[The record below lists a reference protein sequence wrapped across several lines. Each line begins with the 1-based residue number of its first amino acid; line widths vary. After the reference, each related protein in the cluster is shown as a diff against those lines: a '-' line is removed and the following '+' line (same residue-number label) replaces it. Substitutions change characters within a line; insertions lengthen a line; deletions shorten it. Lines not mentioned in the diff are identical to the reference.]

1 MPSEISSG
9 MPVITININ
18 EMGQMKRMLPRL
30 TQEEQLENTLLQ
42 GLYPD
47 IRVARLNVPPGRLED
62 HQENEVQRSMRSF
75 DLDGVRFR
83 LIGASA
89 SAKSGK
95 FYAVDERYEP
105 AIAERFRKWPEAAIT
120 YFGILVSPCKQR
132 IQLPDARVMVVKD
145 HTLGT
150 NDCRGWISRS
160 VFERFHL
167 PGHRLYQF
175 RMAFE
180 NTQAKGACKVMPD
193 DVAQKLGADIILPES
208 CVKPEYKQSTRFL
221 DFLHWRRPKIE
232 VRTYR
237 GPVVFGIREVS
248 QTLQLQSSYTLI
260 EHAPWESIQLEI
272 APFAM
277 EQAHKLR
284 EACEDA
290 NYDGVIELLGTSHAL
305 PPGEEANDS
314 EYTSFEHTVVE
325 AVLKVDSSGYLIKH
339 PYINNALNR
348 LLAKWTFKLC
358 TAGGFKIPGFALA
371 DDGFLGLYQ
380 GQVVTGSD
388 WLPQDRAISSVPC
401 RKGLVVRYPI
411 RMFEDLLPYT
421 RVSTE
426 EAVALVTQ
434 VIEEQNGCSIDSG
447 AVVDLVEKQ
456 IKLEGTFTLHSET
469 AAKNGGDFDFDLVAV
484 VEGDRFPRFVE
495 SRFVHQG
502 THEKGKSKR
511 TKKQSPW
518 WNLAL
523 VANQAKGNQIGSITD
538 LKTSCY
544 AAGFRGEAYQLV
556 DELQHALDSLKWGT
570 AVNQQLIAEIRQK
583 VPSAP
588 WLQLKDK
595 ERVSDMPVHLEV
607 LPTDKI
613 GYLYNLARKEV
624 EDFFSA
630 KLPIADFHG
639 LITNEHFTREMSQ
652 ECRLVNRIYA
662 EEVGKL
668 IKEKQVLDEAL
679 AKAEAEYQ
687 ARRNEQATRNEA
699 RTRRNAAR
707 SAVHANKERSRE
719 EFQALRSIVRAW
731 GDGKKQNRRGWC
743 QSLHAIICAGK
754 GNGSLLFHA
763 FPQEIIDKIAE
774 ETGSRPVEV
783 FVPDL
788 VDGEIEFDEE
798 GRVFLV
804 EQFPNGD
811 GSTHERKIF
820 LLQISKKGEVLV
832 DGKAVDRVQPFPMRY
847 GSGTIRNGKLVFND
861 IRQRTTVIK
870 RATTTLSKPCD
881 DTRGEKP
888 SSSEASTA
896 RAQGETPS

>member
-1 MPSEISSG
+1 MPTEMNSG
-9 MPVITININ
+9 LPVITLDIN
-18 EMGQMKRMLPRL
+18 EMGQMKRRLPRL

-42 GLYPD
+42 GLYPG
-47 IRVARLNVPPGRLED
+47 IRVARLNVPPGKLED
-62 HQENEVQRSMRSF
+62 HQENEVQKSMRSF
-75 DLDGVRFR
+75 DLDDIRFR

-105 AIAERFRKWPEAAIT
+105 ALAERFRKWPEAAIT

-132 IQLPDARVMVVKD
+132 IQLPDAKVMVVKD
-145 HTLGT
+145 RTLGT

-160 VFERFHL
+160 VFARFHL

-175 RMAFE
+175 RLAFE
-180 NTQAKGACKVMPD
+180 NTQAKGACKIMPD
-193 DVAQKLGADIILPES
+193 DVAQRLGADIILPES
-208 CVKPEYKQSTRFL
+208 CVKPEYKHSTRFL
-221 DFLHWRRPKIE
+221 DFLHWRRPKVE

-248 QTLQLQSSYTLI
+248 QTLQLHSSYTLI

-272 APFAM
+272 VPFAM
-277 EQAHKLR
+277 EQARKLR
-284 EACEDA
+284 QACQDGK
-290 NYDGVIELLGTSHAL
+290 YDDVIELLGTSHAQA
-305 PPGEEANDS
+305 PGDEANDS

-348 LLAKWTFKLC
+348 LLAKWAFKLC

-380 GQVVTGSD
+380 GQVIAASD
-388 WLPQDRAISSVPC
+388 WLPHDGAISSVPC

-426 EAVALVTQ
+426 DAVTLVKQ
-434 VIEEQNGCSIDSG
+434 VIEGQNGCLMDCG
-447 AVVDLVEKQ
+447 AVVDLMEKQ

-484 VEGDRFPRFVE
+484 VEGDRFPRFVD
-495 SRFVHQG
+495 SRFAHQG
-502 THEKGKSKR
+502 RHEKEKSKLS
-511 TKKQSPW
+511 KKQSPW

-538 LKTSCY
+538 LKTSCF
-544 AAGFRGEAYQLV
+544 AAGLRGDAYQLV

-570 AVNQQLIAEIRQK
+570 EVNQQLIAEIRQK
-583 VPSAP
+583 VPPAP
-588 WLQLKDK
+588 WLLLKDK

-607 LPTDKI
+607 LSTDKI

-639 LITNEHFTREMSQ
+639 LISSEHFTREMSE

-662 EEVGKL
+662 GEVGKL
-668 IKEKQVLDEAL
+668 IKEKQALDEAL
-679 AKAEAEYQ
+679 TKAEAEYE
-687 ARRNEQATRNEA
+687 AKRNDQATRNEA

-707 SAVHANKERSRE
+707 SAVYANKERSRE

-731 GDGKKQNRRGWC
+731 GDGKKQSRRGWC
-743 QSLHAIICAGK
+743 QSLHAVVCAGK

-763 FPQEIIDKIAE
+763 FPQEVIDKIAE
-774 ETGSRPVEV
+774 ETGSNPVEV

-832 DGKAVDRVQPFPMRY
+832 DGKVVDRVQPFPMRY
-847 GSGTIRNGKLVFND
+847 GSGTVRDGKLVFND
-861 IRQRTTVIK
+861 IRQHATVK
-870 RATTTLSKPCD
+870 RSTGNSCGLGD
-881 DTRGEKP
+881 DTRGKKP
-888 SSSEASTA
+888 AAHAASTA
-896 RAQGETPS
+896 SAQGETPS

>member
-1 MPSEISSG
+1 MPDQISSG
-9 MPVITININ
+9 MPVITIDIN
-18 EMGQMKRMLPRL
+18 EMGQMKQRLPRL
-30 TQEEQLENTLLQ
+30 TQREQLQNTLLE
-42 GLYPD
+42 GLYPG

-62 HQENEVQRSMRSF
+62 HQENEVQKSMRAF
-75 DLDGVRFR
+75 DFEGVRFR
-83 LIGASA
+83 LVGASA

-105 AIAERFRKWPEAAIT
+105 AIADRFRKWPEAAIT

-132 IQLPDARVMVVKD
+132 VQLPDARVMVVKD
-145 HTLGT
+145 RMLGT
-150 NDCRGWISRS
+150 NDCRGWISQS

-175 RMAFE
+175 RLAFE
-180 NTQAKGACKVMPD
+180 NTQAKGGCKVMPD
-193 DVAQKLGADIILPES
+193 DVAERLGADIILPES
-208 CVKPEYKQSTRFL
+208 CVKPEYKQSSRFL
-221 DFLHWRRPKIE
+221 DFLHWRKPKIE

-248 QTLQLQSSYTLI
+248 RTLDLHSSYTLI

-272 APFAM
+272 VPFAM
-277 EQAHKLR
+277 EQARKLR
-284 EACEDA
+284 TACDEGR
-290 NYDGVIELLGTSHAL
+290 YDEVIELLGASHTQAAW
-305 PPGEEANDS
+305 EEINDS

-348 LLAKWTFKLC
+348 LLAKWAFKLC

-371 DDGFLGLYQ
+371 DDGFLCLYR
-380 GQVVTGSD
+380 GHVVAASD
-388 WLPQDRAISSVPC
+388 WLPQDRAITSVPC
-401 RKGLVVRYPI
+401 TRGLVVRYPI
-411 RMFEDLLPYT
+411 RMFEDLLPFT
-421 RVSTE
+421 RVTTE

-434 VIEEQNGCSIDSG
+434 VIEEQNGCSMDDE
-447 AVVDLVEKQ
+447 AAVDLVEKQ
-456 IKLEGTFTLHSET
+456 IKLGGTLTLHSET

-495 SRFVHQG
+495 SRFAQQDW
-502 THEKGKSKR
+502 HEKGKTKR

-538 LKTSCY
+538 LKTSCH

-570 AVNQQLIAEIRQK
+570 EVNQQLLAEIRQK
-583 VPSAP
+583 VPLAP
-588 WLQLKDK
+588 WLQFKDK
-595 ERVSDMPVHLEV
+595 ERVSDMPVHLDV
-607 LPTDKI
+607 LPTDRI

-624 EDFFSA
+624 DDFFSA

-639 LITNEHFTREMSQ
+639 LISGEKFTREMSQ

-662 EEVGKL
+662 EEIGKL
-668 IKEKQVLDEAL
+668 ITEQQALDEAL
-679 AKAEAEYQ
+679 AKAVAEYE
-687 ARRNEQATRNEA
+687 ARRNDPSTRNET

-707 SAVHANKERSRE
+707 SAVHAYKERSRE
-719 EFQALRSIVRAW
+719 EFQALRSLIRAW
-731 GDGKKQNRRGWC
+731 GDGKQQNRRGWC
-743 QSLHAIICAGK
+743 QCLHTIICAGK

-774 ETGSRPVEV
+774 ETGSNPVQIS
-783 FVPDL
+783 VPDL
-788 VDGEIEFDEE
+788 VDGEIEFDDE

-820 LLQISKKGEVLV
+820 LLQISKKGELLV
-832 DGKAVDRVQPFPMRY
+832 DGKVIQRVQPFPMRH
-847 GSGTIRNGKLVFND
+847 GSGEIRDGKLVFND
-861 IRQRTTVIK
+861 IRQHPTVK
-870 RATTTLSKPCD
+870 RSITPVSKPSAETPGQETSPGDGSPGC
-881 DTRGEKP
+881 TH
-888 SSSEASTA
+888 
-896 RAQGETPS
+896 GETQT

>member
-1 MPSEISSG
+1 
-9 MPVITININ
+9 MPVITLDIN
-18 EMGQMKRMLPRL
+18 EMGQTKRRLPRL

-42 GLYPD
+42 GLYPG

-62 HQENEVQRSMRSF
+62 HQENEVQKSMRCF

-105 AIAERFRKWPEAAIT
+105 VIAERFRKWPEAAIT

-145 HTLGT
+145 RTLGT
-150 NDCRGWISRS
+150 NDCRGWISQL

-167 PGHRLYQF
+167 PAHRLYQF
-175 RMAFE
+175 RLAFE

-193 DVAQKLGADIILPES
+193 EVAQKLGADIILPES
-208 CVKPEYKQSTRFL
+208 CVKPEYKQSSRFL

-232 VRTYR
+232 VRAYR

-248 QTLQLQSSYTLI
+248 RTLQLHSSYTLI

-272 APFAM
+272 VPFAM
-277 EQAHKLR
+277 EQARKLR
-284 EACEDA
+284 EACQDG
-290 NYDGVIELLGTSHAL
+290 NYDEVIDLLGTSHAQA
-305 PPGEEANDS
+305 PWEEANDS

-348 LLAKWTFKLC
+348 LLAKWAFKLC

-380 GQVVTGSD
+380 GQVIAASD
-388 WLPQDRAISSVPC
+388 WLPHDRAISSVPC
-401 RKGLVVRYPI
+401 PKGLIVRYPI

-421 RVSTE
+421 RVSTD

-434 VIEEQNGCSIDSG
+434 AVEEQNGCSMASE

-484 VEGDRFPRFVE
+484 VEGDRFPRFVD
-495 SRFVHQG
+495 SRFAHQER
-502 THEKGKSKR
+502 HEKGKTKR

-570 AVNQQLIAEIRQK
+570 EVNQELIAEIRKK
-583 VPSAP
+583 VPPAP

-595 ERVSDMPVHLEV
+595 ERVSDMPVHVEA

-624 EDFFSA
+624 EDFFAA
-630 KLPIADFHG
+630 KLPITDFHG
-639 LITNEHFTREMSQ
+639 LITNEHFTRDMSQ

-662 EEVGKL
+662 EEAGKL
-668 IKEKQVLDEAL
+668 IKEKQALDEAL

-687 ARRNEQATRNEA
+687 AKRNDRETRNKA
-699 RTRRNAAR
+699 RTGRNAAR
-707 SAVHANKERSRE
+707 SAVHAYKERSRE

-731 GDGKKQNRRGWC
+731 GEGKKQNRRGWC
-743 QSLHAIICAGK
+743 QALHAVICAGK

-763 FPQEIIDKIAE
+763 FPQEIIDKVAE
-774 ETGSRPVEV
+774 ETGSNPVEV

-788 VDGEIEFDEE
+788 VDGEIEFDED

-804 EQFPNGD
+804 EQFPNND

-820 LLQISKKGEVLV
+820 LLQISRKGEVLV
-832 DGKAVDRVQPFPMRY
+832 DGKVIDRVQPFPMRY
-847 GSGTIRNGKLVFND
+847 GSGTIRDGKLVFND
-861 IRQRTTVIK
+861 IRQRATLK
-870 RATTTLSKPCD
+870 RSAENLSEPCD
-881 DTRGEKP
+881 GTRSKETSPSDPDTAHG
-888 SSSEASTA
+888 
-896 RAQGETPS
+896 QGETPS

>member
-1 MPSEISSG
+1 MPTEMKSG
-9 MPVITININ
+9 MPVITLDIN
-18 EMGQMKRMLPRL
+18 EMGQMKKRLPRL
-30 TQEEQLENTLLQ
+30 AKEEQLENTLLQ
-42 GLYPD
+42 GLYPG

-62 HQENEVQRSMRSF
+62 HQENKVQKCMRCF

-120 YFGILVSPCKQR
+120 YFGIPVSPCKQR
-132 IQLPDARVMVVKD
+132 IQMPDAKVMVVKD
-145 HTLGT
+145 RTLGT
-150 NDCRGWISRS
+150 NDCRGWISQA

-167 PGHRLYQF
+167 PKHRLYQF
-175 RMAFE
+175 RLAFE

-193 DVAQKLGADIILPES
+193 DVAEKLGADFILPES
-208 CVKPEYKQSTRFL
+208 CVKPEYKQSSRFL
-221 DFLHWRRPKIE
+221 DFLRWRRPKVE
-232 VRTYR
+232 VRNFR
-237 GPVVFGIREVS
+237 GAVVFGIREVS
-248 QTLQLQSSYTLI
+248 RTLDLHSSYTLI

-277 EQAHKLR
+277 EQAQKLR
-284 EACEDA
+284 AACQDGK
-290 NYDGVIELLGTSHAL
+290 YDEVIELLGTSHAQG
-305 PPGEEANDS
+305 PWEETNDS
-314 EYTSFEHTVVE
+314 EYTSCEHTVVE

-358 TAGGFKIPGFALA
+358 TAGGFKIPGFALT
-371 DDGFLGLYQ
+371 DDGFLALYQ
-380 GQVVTGSD
+380 GQVVAASD
-388 WLPQDRAISSVPC
+388 WLPQDRAISPVPC
-401 RKGLVVRYPI
+401 AKGLVVRYPI
-411 RMFEDLLPYT
+411 RMFEDLLPYR

-434 VIEEQNGCSIDSG
+434 VIEEQNGCSMDTE
-447 AVVDLVEKQ
+447 AAVDLVEKQ
-456 IKLEGTFTLHSET
+456 TRLEGTFTLNSET

-495 SRFVHQG
+495 SRFTHQDR
-502 THEKGKSKR
+502 HEKGKSKR

-570 AVNQQLIAEIRQK
+570 EVNQELIAEIRKK

-630 KLPIADFHG
+630 KLPISDFHG
-639 LITNEHFTREMSQ
+639 LISSEHFTKEMSQ

-668 IKEKQVLDEAL
+668 IKEKQALDEAL
-679 AKAEAEYQ
+679 TKADLEYEAK
-687 ARRNEQATRNEA
+687 RNDHAARNEA
-699 RTRRNAAR
+699 RAQRNAAR
-707 SAVHANKERSRE
+707 SAVHAYKERSRE
-719 EFQALRSIVRAW
+719 EFQALRSLVGAW
-731 GDGKKQNRRGWC
+731 GDGKRENRRGWC
-743 QSLHAIICAGK
+743 QALHTIICAGK

-763 FPQEIIDKIAE
+763 FSQEIIDKIAE
-774 ETGSRPVEV
+774 ETGSNPVQV
-783 FVPDL
+783 SVPDL
-788 VDGEIEFDEE
+788 VDGEIEFDED

-811 GSTHERKIF
+811 GTNHERKIF

-832 DGKAVDRVQPFPMRY
+832 DGRVIERVQPFPMLY
-847 GSGTIRNGKLVFND
+847 GSGMIRDGKLVFND
-861 IRQRTTVIK
+861 IRQRPTVK
-870 RATTTLSKPCD
+870 RQPVNHAQ
-881 DTRGEKP
+881 P
-888 SSSEASTA
+888 SANESSAGG
-896 RAQGETPS
+896 AQGETPS

>member
-1 MPSEISSG
+1 MPNEISSG

-83 LIGASA
+83 LVGASA

-132 IQLPDARVMVVKD
+132 IQLPDTRVMVVKD

-180 NTQAKGACKVMPD
+180 NTQAKGACKIMPD

-237 GPVVFGIREVS
+237 GPVVLGIREVS

-272 APFAM
+272 VPFAM

-284 EACEDA
+284 QACEDA
-290 NYDGVIELLGTSHAL
+290 NYDEVIELLGTSHAQ
-305 PPGEEANDS
+305 PPGEEAIDS

-388 WLPQDRAISSVPC
+388 WLPQDRAISSLPC

-434 VIEEQNGCSIDSG
+434 VIEDQNGCSIDSG

-544 AAGFRGEAYQLV
+544 AAGFGGEAYQLV

-570 AVNQQLIAEIRQK
+570 EVNQQLIAEIRQK

-595 ERVSDMPVHLEV
+595 ERVNDMPVHLEA

-668 IKEKQVLDEAL
+668 IKEKQVLDEAM

-687 ARRNEQATRNEA
+687 ARRNDQATRNEA
-699 RTRRNAAR
+699 RTRRNATR

-788 VDGEIEFDEE
+788 VDGEIEFDED

-811 GSTHERKIF
+811 GNTHERKIF

-847 GSGTIRNGKLVFND
+847 GSGTIRDGKLVFND
-861 IRQRTTVIK
+861 IRQRTTVK

-888 SSSEASTA
+888 SSNDVGTA

>member
-1 MPSEISSG
+1 MPIETVSG
-9 MPVITININ
+9 MPVVTLDIN

-30 TQEEQLENTLLQ
+30 TQEEQLANTLLQ
-42 GLYPD
+42 GLYPG

-62 HQENEVQRSMRSF
+62 HQENEVQKSMRSF
-75 DLDGVRFR
+75 DLDGMRFR

-145 HTLGT
+145 RTLGT

-175 RMAFE
+175 RLAFE

-193 DVAQKLGADIILPES
+193 DVAQKLGADILLPES

-232 VRTYR
+232 VRPYR

-248 QTLQLQSSYTLI
+248 QSLQLQSSYTLI

-272 APFAM
+272 VPFAM
-277 EQAHKLR
+277 EQARKLR
-284 EACEDA
+284 QACEDA
-290 NYDGVIELLGTSHAL
+290 NYDEVIELLGASHAQ
-305 PPGEEANDS
+305 PPGEEAIGS
-314 EYTSFEHTVVE
+314 EYTSLEHTIVE
-325 AVLKVDSSGYLIKH
+325 AVLKVDSSGYLI
-339 PYINNALNR
+339 NALNR

-421 RVSTE
+421 RVTTE
-426 EAVALVTQ
+426 EALALVTQ
-434 VIEEQNGCSIDSG
+434 VIEEQNGCSMASE

-484 VEGDRFPRFVE
+484 VEGDRFPRFVD

-570 AVNQQLIAEIRQK
+570 EVNQQLIAEIRQK
-583 VPSAP
+583 VPLAP

-595 ERVSDMPVHLEV
+595 ERVSDMPVHVEA

-613 GYLYNLARKEV
+613 GYLYNLERKEV

-639 LITNEHFTREMSQ
+639 LITNELFTREMSQ

-668 IKEKQVLDEAL
+668 IKEKQALDEAL
-679 AKAEAEYQ
+679 AKATAEYEAQ
-687 ARRNEQATRNEA
+687 RNDPATRNEA

-707 SAVHANKERSRE
+707 SAVHAYKERSRE

-743 QSLHAIICAGK
+743 QSLHAVICAGK

-763 FPQEIIDKIAE
+763 FPQEIIDEIAE
-774 ETGSRPVEV
+774 ETGSTPVQV
-783 FVPDL
+783 LVPDL
-788 VDGEIEFDEE
+788 VDGEIEFDED
-798 GRVFLV
+798 GRASLV
-804 EQFPNGD
+804 EQFPNAAGR
-811 GSTHERKIF
+811 THQRTIF
-820 LLQISKKGEVLV
+820 LLQILKKGEVLV
-832 DGKAVDRVQPFPMRY
+832 DGKVVDRVQPFPMRY
-847 GSGTIRNGKLVFND
+847 GSGTIRDGKLVFND
-861 IRQRTTVIK
+861 IRQHVTVK
-870 RATTTLSKPCD
+870 RSTRNLCESPDDRRATS
-881 DTRGEKP
+881 
-888 SSSEASTA
+888 
-896 RAQGETPS
+896 AQGETPS